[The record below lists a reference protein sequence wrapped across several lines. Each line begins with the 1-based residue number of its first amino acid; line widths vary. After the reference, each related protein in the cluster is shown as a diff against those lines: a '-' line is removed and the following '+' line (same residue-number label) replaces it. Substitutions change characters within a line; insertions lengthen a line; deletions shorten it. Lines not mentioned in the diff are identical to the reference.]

1 MNIFVFWVL
10 YLFFMIPTYV
20 IRFALFGSIFEENG
34 AEQVAEMATGANI
47 FLAICLF
54 LLILIGLFRG
64 LSIGKPWLVVFPII
78 AFVFDMVLVFIP
90 LVPTVMHILALILG
104 SIEEKKA

>member
-1 MNIFVFWVL
+1 MNLFVFLVL

-20 IRFALFGSIFEENG
+20 IRFVLVSSFFEENG
-34 AEQVAEMATGANI
+34 AEQAVEMATGVNVL
-47 FLAICLF
+47 LAICLS

-64 LSIGKPWLVVFPII
+64 LRIGKPWLVVFPVI

-90 LVPTVMHILALILG
+90 LVPTVMHILALVLG
-104 SIEEKKA
+104 SIEERRS